1 MRPECKE
8 GLRRVGCLQSMQWAR
23 QLHGLALWP
32 TALHLSLLDRKFGGA
47 LTRADTL
54 GVDGA
59 EEDEGGAAS
68 AQPPLLVLLED
79 DAPPGRC
86 LGGGGAMS
94 RSHGRCG
101 GWHGA
106 TRPAATPVEPA
117 DVLLPQCVVRA
128 CVCVMLATPFITIHV
143 AARFHG
149 AQYPRG
155 TPERGRAMGRTHV
168 NSTGLPVLGPPLSL

>member
-79 DAPPGRC
+79 DAPPGRR

-128 CVCVMLATPFITIHV
+128 CALCWPHHLSPFMSPLASMALNIPGEP
-143 AARFHG
+143 RREGEPWG
-149 AQYPRG
+149 AHMS
-155 TPERGRAMGRTHV
+155 RA
-168 NSTGLPVLGPPLSL
+168 